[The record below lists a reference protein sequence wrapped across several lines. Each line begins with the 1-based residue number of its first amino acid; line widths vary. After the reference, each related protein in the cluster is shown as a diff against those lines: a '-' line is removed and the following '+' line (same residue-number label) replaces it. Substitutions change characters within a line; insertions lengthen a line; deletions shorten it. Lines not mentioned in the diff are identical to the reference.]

1 MKSMNLVEYSEADKE
16 NVNRLQNG
24 FSMEG
29 LGKRVV
35 EYLINLPPEI
45 LEVPR
50 CSPVEILAMTPGTY
64 NLNYHVVV
72 NGKQFVFR
80 VNIQQQSGLKYQIDY
95 EFQVMKFLEPYQIT
109 ARVFHCDSTKSHFD
123 FDILI
128 EEYLAGPWVS
138 FQEADILATV
148 SLLVKLHALDT
159 RSLKLI
165 TWRDPL
171 LDTVKLVELDLC
183 EYRTKRSADPKVI
196 ARTDQFF
203 KIMKPRI
210 QAARDLFVPDGLNHT
225 DLAIDN
231 FVKTTHG
238 LRLIDW
244 EKPRFDDCSYDIC
257 CYLAKPAQ
265 LWCTAD
271 ILSPTGREKFIM
283 EYVNL
288 SGKEEGLLREK
299 VAVREPLVALHWI
312 YWGMNR
318 MCDLKDQ
325 TTDSALQQV
334 HEVKF
339 SRWERIADPGLIE
352 KLMDDL

>member
-1 MKSMNLVEYSEADKE
+1 MNQVKYSEAIME
-16 NVNRLQNG
+16 SVNRFQKG
-24 FSMEG
+24 FSIEG

-35 EYLINLPPEI
+35 EYLINLPPET
-45 LEVPR
+45 LEVTR
-50 CSPVEILAMTPGTY
+50 CSPVEILAMTPGAY

-72 NGKQFVFR
+72 DGKKFVFR
-80 VNIQQQSGLKYQIDY
+80 VNIQQQSGLTYQIDY
-95 EFQVMKFLEPYQIT
+95 ELQVMKFLESHQIT
-109 ARVFHCDSTKSHFD
+109 ARVFHCDNTKSHFD

-128 EEYLAGPWVS
+128 EEYLDGPWVS
-138 FQEADILATV
+138 FQEADILATAT
-148 SLLVKLHALDT
+148 LLVKLHALDT

-203 KIMKPRI
+203 KIMNPRI
-210 QAARDLFVPDGLNHT
+210 QATRDLFVPDGLNHT
-225 DLAIDN
+225 DVAIDN

-265 LWCTAD
+265 LWCTPD

-283 EYVNL
+283 EYVKL

-299 VAVREPLVALHWI
+299 VAVREPLVAIHWI

-334 HEVKF
+334 HEERI
-339 SRWERIADPGLIE
+339 SRWERIADPRLIE
-352 KLMDDL
+352 KLIDNL